1 MSTNKTKDGMDTRV
15 VFSTLWIVVVV
26 NIAMADIFSFMMDL
40 MAGNTSAEVQIPA
53 AGMLLFAIIMEIPI
67 AMVFLSRRLK
77 YRAKVN
83 RWANVIASGITTAF
97 VIVGGSLDLV
107 YAFFATVEILCMA
120 FIVWRTLKWTIPEE

>member
-1 MSTNKTKDGMDTRV
+1 MDTRV
-15 VFSTLWIVVVV
+15 VISTLWIVVVV

-77 YRAKVN
+77 YRAN
-83 RWANVIASGITTAF
+83 RWANVIASGITAAF

>member
-1 MSTNKTKDGMDTRV
+1 MSANKTKDGMDTRV

-53 AGMLLFAIIMEIPI
+53 AGMLLLAIIMEIPI
-67 AMVFLSRRLK
+67 AMIFLSRRLK
-77 YRAKVN
+77 YRAN